1 MIRLLINGIHGQMGR
16 ALCKAAE
23 ESDSFTVSGGVDRVV
38 DAAFPYP
45 IFPDYPSVN
54 VPYDVIID
62 FSVPAALEEA
72 TDMEAHYKG
81 EYLDHDGELV
91 GIFG

>member
-1 MIRLLINGIHGQMGR
+1 MIRLLINGIHGQMGH

-62 FSVPAALEEA
+62 FSVPA
-72 TDMEAHYKG
+72 
-81 EYLDHDGELV
+81 
-91 GIFG
+91 